1 MANKA
6 ESLSILCLTLKLSLL
21 MTDLKQ
27 VFKAPLENVFL
38 HETTV
43 HSISSLDTFDPD
55 IFSSNPWNRLRLWFQ
70 IELKVMPF
78 CQDFKTCLFCSFNHF
93 KILTWVFLKLKPRKQ
108 VCIAYHCSTCVINYF
123 IINSEL
129 LICCCKYVLVY
140 LLVCCILFLNKRNN
154 FNSL

>member
-38 HETTV
+38 HETMF
-43 HSISSLDTFDPD
+43 HSISSLDTFDLD
-55 IFSSNPWNRLRLWFQ
+55 IFSSNPWDRLRLWFQ
-70 IELKVMPF
+70 TELKVMPF
-78 CQDFKTCLFCSFNHF
+78 CQDFKTSLFCSFSHF
-93 KILTWVFLKLKPRKQ
+93 KIPTWVFLKLKPRKQ

-140 LLVCCILFLNKRNN
+140 LLVCCILFFFFK
-154 FNSL
+154 

>member
-27 VFKAPLENVFL
+27 VFKAPLENVFFFL
-38 HETTV
+38 HEKMF
-43 HSISSLDTFDPD
+43 HSISSLGTFDLD
-55 IFSSNPWNRLRLWFQ
+55 IFSSNPWDRLRLWFQ
-70 IELKVMPF
+70 TELKVVPF
-78 CQDFKTCLFCSFNHF
+78 CQDFKTCLFCSFSHF
-93 KILTWVFLKLKPRKQ
+93 KIPTWVFLKLKPRKQ
-108 VCIAYHCSTCVINYF
+108 VCITYHCSTCVINYF

-140 LLVCCILFLNKRNN
+140 LLVVYFFLKK
-154 FNSL
+154 